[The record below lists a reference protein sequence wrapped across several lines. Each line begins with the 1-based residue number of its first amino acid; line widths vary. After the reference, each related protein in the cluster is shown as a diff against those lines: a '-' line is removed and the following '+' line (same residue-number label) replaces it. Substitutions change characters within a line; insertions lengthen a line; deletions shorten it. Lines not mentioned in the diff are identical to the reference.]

1 MAMSDS
7 AVPGGGPAA
16 AVTETDAD
24 TAALARFG
32 YRQELNR
39 ALSLFENFSVAFCY
53 LSPMVG
59 IYSLFVL
66 GVGSAGPRYLWLMPV
81 VVAGQL
87 FVALV
92 FAELGSHY
100 PLAGALF
107 QWGKN
112 LLGSGYGWWVGWIYG
127 WALLITVASV
137 DTGIY
142 LYVGPLF
149 HDLFGWKST
158 LSTPNDILWVTL
170 VLLALQTLFNLYGVK
185 LLGRISQVGVYV
197 EILGSFGI
205 AILLGIKGFHHGLG
219 FLFTT
224 QGAEHLATNPL
235 GVNFNGNW
243 LLGAALVAILAHVYI
258 FYGFESAG
266 DIAEETRDA
275 SRQVPKGI
283 VRSLLVGGLASF
295 ILVGAL
301 ILAMPASHSG
311 YKTAASTGGVPYIIS
326 SNVSSKPIQ
335 DIILFL
341 VCFAF
346 FSCGTAV
353 QGAGARVA
361 FSYARDHAVPGHGLI
376 RRISRRTETPVY
388 AILLAA
394 VIPILFALLVH
405 VAPTHNIRVLF
416 VTYPA
421 HLNALYALVSFGVSG
436 IYVSFLMITIA
447 ALIARLRGWRAT
459 GKFRLGKWAYPVN
472 IIAILYGAAMLVNIL
487 VPTGLNSAKSV
498 LFNYDWM
505 TLVVVFVIVVIGAI
519 YFLIWRPQRNITRSH
534 PPVNETAAAA
544 SDAGGSPAATAP

>member
-1 MAMSDS
+1 MTDS
-7 AVPGGGPAA
+7 VVPGDGSLA
-16 AVTETDAD
+16 AVAGAETDSD
-24 TAALARFG
+24 AATLARFG

-66 GVGSAGPRYLWLMPV
+66 GVGSAGPRYIWLMPV
-81 VVAGQL
+81 VVVGQL

-149 HDLFGWKST
+149 HNLFGVNWDVSA
-158 LSTPNDILWVTL
+158 PNDILVITL
-170 VLLALQTLFNLYGVK
+170 VLLAIQTLFNLYGVN
-185 LLGRISQVGVYV
+185 LLGRVSQVGVYV

-205 AILLGIKGFHHGLG
+205 AILLAIKGFHHGLG

-224 QGAEHLATNPL
+224 QGAEHVATNPL

-311 YKTAASTGGVPYIIS
+311 YATAASTGGVPFIIS
-326 SNVSSKPIQ
+326 SNVSSKAIQ

-361 FSYARDHAVPGHGLI
+361 FSYARDHALPGHRLI
-376 RRISRRTETPVY
+376 RHISRRTETPVY
-388 AILLAA
+388 AILLGA
-394 VIPILFALLVH
+394 VIPAIFALLVH
-405 VAPTHNIRVLF
+405 VTPGHNIHVLF

-421 HLNALYALVSFGVSG
+421 HLNALFALVSFGVSG
-436 IYVSFLMITIA
+436 IYVSFLMITVGS
-447 ALIARLRGWRAT
+447 LIARLRGWRPA
-459 GKFRLGKWAYPVN
+459 GKFRLGAWAYPVN
-472 IIAILYGAAMLVNIL
+472 ILAILYGAAMLVNIL

-498 LFNYDWM
+498 LFNYDWI
-505 TLVVVFVIVVIGAI
+505 TLVVVLVIVVIGGL
-519 YFLIWRPQRNITRSH
+519 YFVVIRPQRNITRAH
-534 PPVNETAAAA
+534 PPVAEVGAAPA
-544 SDAGGSPAATAP
+544 DAGPSPAATAP

>member
-1 MAMSDS
+1 MTDS
-7 AVPGGGPAA
+7 VVPGDSSVV
-16 AVTETDAD
+16 AVDGADAD
-24 TAALARFG
+24 AAALAKFG

-39 ALSLFENFSVAFCY
+39 VLSLFENFSVAFCY

-112 LLGSGYGWWVGWIYG
+112 LLGSGYGWWVGWLYG

-137 DTGIY
+137 DTGIPS
-142 LYVGPLF
+142 YVGALF
-149 HDLFGWKST
+149 HDLFGVNWNT
-158 LSTPNDILWVTL
+158 TEPNDILVITL
-170 VLLALQTLFNLYGVK
+170 VLLALQTLFNLYGVN
-185 LLGRISQVGVYV
+185 LLGRVSQVGVYV
-197 EILGSFGI
+197 EILGTFGI
-205 AILLGIKGFHHGLG
+205 AILLAIKGFHHGLG

-235 GVNFNGNW
+235 GVNFNGDW

-283 VRSLLVGGLASF
+283 IRSLLVGGLASF

-311 YKTAASTGGVPYIIS
+311 YTTAASLSGGVPYIIS

-361 FSYARDHAVPGHGLI
+361 FSYARDHAVPGHRLI
-376 RRISRRTETPVY
+376 RHISRRTETPVY

-394 VIPILFALLVH
+394 VIPALFALLVH
-405 VAPTHNIRVLF
+405 VTPSHNIHVLF

-421 HLNALYALVSFGVSG
+421 HLNALFALVSFGVSG
-436 IYVSFLMITIA
+436 IYVSFLMVTVA
-447 ALIARLRGWRAT
+447 ALIARLRGWKPAGR
-459 GKFRLGKWAYPVN
+459 FRLGKWAYPVN
-472 IIAILYGAAMLVNIL
+472 IIAILYGAAMLVNVVL
-487 VPTGLNSAKSV
+487 PSGLNSPRSV

-505 TLVVVFVIVVIGAI
+505 TLVVVFVIVVIGAL
-519 YFLIWRPQRNITRSH
+519 YFLVVRPQRNITRAH
-534 PPVNETAAAA
+534 PPVTEVA
-544 SDAGGSPAATAP
+544 SVGADAG

>member
-1 MAMSDS
+1 VSD
-7 AVPGGGPAA
+7 V
-16 AVTETDAD
+16 DAD
-24 TAALARFG
+24 AATLARFG
-32 YRQELNR
+32 YRQELHR
-39 ALSLFENFSVAFCY
+39 VLSLFENFSVAFCY

-66 GVGSAGPRYLWLMPV
+66 GVGSAGPRYIWLMPV

-100 PLAGALF
+100 PIAGALF

-112 LLGSGYGWWVGWIYG
+112 LLGSGYGWWVGWVYG

-137 DTGIY
+137 DTGIPS
-142 LYVGPLF
+142 YVGALF
-149 HDLFGWKST
+149 HDLFGVNWDVAA
-158 LSTPNDILWVTL
+158 PNDILVITL
-170 VLLALQTLFNLYGVK
+170 VLLAIQTLFNLYGVN
-185 LLGRISQVGVYV
+185 LLGRISQIGVYV

-224 QGAEHLATNPL
+224 QGAEHVATNPL

-283 VRSLLVGGLASF
+283 IRSLLIGGLASF
-295 ILVGAL
+295 ILVGGL

-311 YKTAASTGGVPYIIS
+311 YTTAASTGGVPYIIS
-326 SNVSSKPIQ
+326 ANVGSKPIQ

-353 QGAGARVA
+353 QGAGARLA
-361 FSYARDHAVPGHGLI
+361 FSYARDSAVPGHRLM
-376 RRISRRTETPVY
+376 RRISPRLGTPIY
-388 AILLAA
+388 AILLGAI
-394 VIPILFALLVH
+394 IPALFALLVH
-405 VAPTHNIRVLF
+405 ATPSKPIHFLF
-416 VTYPA
+416 MTYPA
-421 HLNALYALVSFGVSG
+421 HLNALFALVSFGVSG
-436 IYVSFLMITIA
+436 IYLAFLMITVA
-447 ALIARLRGWRAT
+447 ALIARLRGWRAA
-459 GKFRLGKWAYPVN
+459 GKFTLGKWAYPVY

-498 LFNYDWM
+498 LFNYDWV
-505 TLVVVFVIVVIGAI
+505 TLVVVVIIVIIGAL
-519 YFLIWRPQRNITRSH
+519 YFFIWRPDRQITRAH
-534 PPVNETAAAA
+534 PPVAEFAAA
-544 SDAGGSPAATAP
+544 SSDTGPGPAAAD

>member
-1 MAMSDS
+1 MEMTDS
-7 AVPGGGPAA
+7 AIPGAGSAA
-16 AVTETDAD
+16 EDDAA
-24 TAALARFG
+24 TLARFG

-66 GVGSAGPRYLWLMPV
+66 GVGSAGPRYIWLMPV
-81 VVAGQL
+81 VVVGQL

-112 LLGSGYGWWVGWIYG
+112 LLGSGYGWWVGWLYG

-137 DTGIY
+137 DTGIPG
-142 LYVGPLF
+142 YVGALF
-149 HDLFGWKST
+149 HDLFNVNWNTSA
-158 LSTPNDILWVTL
+158 PNDILVITL
-170 VLLALQTLFNLYGVK
+170 VLLAIQTLFNLYGVN
-185 LLGRISQVGVYV
+185 LLGRVSQVGVYV
-197 EILGSFGI
+197 EILGTFGI
-205 AILLGIKGFHHGLG
+205 AILLAIKGFHHGLG

-235 GVNFNGNW
+235 GVGFNGDW

-311 YKTAASTGGVPYIIS
+311 YTTAAGLSGGVPYIIS

-361 FSYARDHAVPGHGLI
+361 FSYARDHAVPGHRLI
-376 RRISRRTETPVY
+376 RHISPRTGSPVY

-394 VIPILFALLVH
+394 VIPALFALLVH
-405 VAPTHNIRVLF
+405 VNPSHNIHVLF

-421 HLNALYALVSFGVSG
+421 HLNALFALVSFGVSG
-436 IYVSFLMITIA
+436 IYVSFLMVTVA
-447 ALIARLRGWRAT
+447 ALIARMRGWKPA
-459 GKFRLGKWAYPVN
+459 GKFRLGTWAYPVN
-472 IIAILYGAAMLVNIL
+472 ILAILYGAAMLVNVVL
-487 VPTGLNSAKSV
+487 PTGLNSPRSV

-505 TLVVVFVIVVIGAI
+505 TLVVVFVIAVIGAL
-519 YFLIWRPQRNITRSH
+519 YFLVVRPQRAITRAH
-534 PPVNETAAAA
+534 PPLAEAAAVSA
-544 SDAGGSPAATAP
+544 DAG

>member
-1 MAMSDS
+1 MTDS
-7 AVPGGGPAA
+7 AFPGGGSVADDDAA
-16 AVTETDAD
+16 T
-24 TAALARFG
+24 LARFG

-112 LLGSGYGWWVGWIYG
+112 LLGSGYGWWVGWLYG

-137 DTGIY
+137 DTGIPG
-142 LYVGPLF
+142 YVGALF
-149 HDLFGWKST
+149 HDLFNVNWNTSA
-158 LSTPNDILWVTL
+158 PNDILVITL
-170 VLLALQTLFNLYGVK
+170 VLLAIQTLFNLYGVN
-185 LLGRISQVGVYV
+185 LLGRVSQVGVYV
-197 EILGSFGI
+197 EILGTFGI
-205 AILLGIKGFHHGLG
+205 AILLAIKGFHHGLG

-235 GVNFNGNW
+235 GVGFNGDW

-283 VRSLLVGGLASF
+283 IRSLLVGGLASF

-301 ILAMPASHSG
+301 ILAMPSSHSG
-311 YKTAASTGGVPYIIS
+311 YTTAAGLSGGVPYIIS

-361 FSYARDHAVPGHGLI
+361 FSYARDHAVPGHRLI
-376 RRISRRTETPVY
+376 RHISRRTETPVY
-388 AILLAA
+388 AILLGA
-394 VIPILFALLVH
+394 VIPALFALLVH
-405 VAPTHNIRVLF
+405 VNPSHNIKVLF

-421 HLNALYALVSFGVSG
+421 HVNALFALVSFGVSG
-436 IYVSFLMITIA
+436 IYVSFLMVTVA
-447 ALIARLRGWRAT
+447 ALIARLRGWKPAGR
-459 GKFRLGKWAYPVN
+459 FRLGKWAYPVN
-472 IIAILYGAAMLVNIL
+472 IIAILYGAAMLVNVV
-487 VPTGLNSAKSV
+487 VPTGLNSPRSV

-505 TLVVVFVIVVIGAI
+505 TLVVVFVIVVIGAL
-519 YFLIWRPQRNITRSH
+519 YFLVVRPQRNISRAH
-534 PPVNETAAAA
+534 PPLAEVAAA
-544 SDAGGSPAATAP
+544 SVDAG

>member
-1 MAMSDS
+1 MTDS
-7 AVPGGGPAA
+7 AIRGGDSVAEDDAA
-16 AVTETDAD
+16 T
-24 TAALARFG
+24 LARFG

-112 LLGSGYGWWVGWIYG
+112 LLGSGYGWWVGWLYG

-137 DTGIY
+137 DTGIPS
-142 LYVGPLF
+142 YVGALF
-149 HDLFGWKST
+149 HDLFNVNWNTSA
-158 LSTPNDILWVTL
+158 PNDILVITL
-170 VLLALQTLFNLYGVK
+170 VLLAIQTLFNLYGVN
-185 LLGRISQVGVYV
+185 LLGRVSQVGVYV
-197 EILGSFGI
+197 EILGTFGI
-205 AILLGIKGFHHGLG
+205 AILLAIKGFHHGLG

-235 GVNFNGNW
+235 GVGFNGDW

-283 VRSLLVGGLASF
+283 IRSLLVGGLASF

-301 ILAMPASHSG
+301 ILAMPSSHSG
-311 YKTAASTGGVPYIIS
+311 YTTAAGLSGGVPYIIS
-326 SNVSSKPIQ
+326 TNVSSKPIQ

-361 FSYARDHAVPGHGLI
+361 FSYARDHAVPGHRLI
-376 RRISRRTETPVY
+376 RHISPRTETPVY

-394 VIPILFALLVH
+394 VIPALFALLVH
-405 VAPTHNIRVLF
+405 VNPSHNIKVLF

-421 HLNALYALVSFGVSG
+421 HLNALFALVSFGVSG
-436 IYVSFLMITIA
+436 IYVSFLMVTVA
-447 ALIARLRGWRAT
+447 ALIARMRGWQPAGR
-459 GKFRLGKWAYPVN
+459 FRLGKWAYPVN
-472 IIAILYGAAMLVNIL
+472 ILAILYGAAMLVNVV
-487 VPTGLNSAKSV
+487 VPTGLNSPRSV

-505 TLVVVFVIVVIGAI
+505 TLVVVFVIVVIGAL
-519 YFLIWRPQRNITRSH
+519 YFLVVRPQRAITQAH
-534 PPVNETAAAA
+534 PPLAEVAAA
-544 SDAGGSPAATAP
+544 SADAG

>member
-1 MAMSDS
+1 MANS
-7 AVPGGGPAA
+7 AVPSDGSVMAVSGG
-16 AVTETDAD
+16 DAD
-24 TAALARFG
+24 AAALARFG

-39 ALSLFENFSVAFCY
+39 VLSLFENFSVAFCY

-66 GVGSAGPRYLWLMPV
+66 GVGSAGPRYIWLMPV

-92 FAELGSHY
+92 MAELGSHY
-100 PLAGALF
+100 PIAGALF

-137 DTGIY
+137 DTGIPSY
-142 LYVGPLF
+142 IGGLL
-149 HDLFGWKST
+149 HNLFGVNWDVAA
-158 LSTPNDILWVTL
+158 PNDILVITL
-170 VLLALQTLFNLYGVK
+170 VLIIIQTLFNLYGVN
-185 LLGRISQVGVYV
+185 LLGRVSQIGVYV
-197 EILGSFGI
+197 EILGTFGI
-205 AILLGIKGFHHGLG
+205 AILLAIRGFHHGLG

-224 QGAEHLATNPL
+224 QGAEHAATNPL

-266 DIAEETRDA
+266 DIAEETKDA
-275 SRQVPKGI
+275 SRMVPRGMI
-283 VRSLLVGGLASF
+283 RSLLVGGLASF

-301 ILAMPASHSG
+301 ILAMPASHAG
-311 YKTAASTGGVPYIIS
+311 YTTAASTGGVPFIIS
-326 SNVSSKPIQ
+326 SNVSSSAVQ

-341 VCFAF
+341 ICFAF

-353 QGAGARVA
+353 QGAGARLA
-361 FSYARDHAVPGHGLI
+361 FSYARDHAVPGHQLL
-376 RRISRRTETPVY
+376 RKISRRTETPIY
-388 AILLAA
+388 AILLGA
-394 VIPILFALLVH
+394 VIPAIFALLVH
-405 VAPTHNIRVLF
+405 VSPTHNIRFLF

-436 IYVSFLMITIA
+436 IYVSFLMITVA
-447 ALIARLRGWRAT
+447 ALIARIRGWQPS
-459 GKFRLGKWAYPVN
+459 GSFRLGRWAYPVN

-498 LFNYDWM
+498 LFNYDWI
-505 TLVVVFVIVVIGAI
+505 TLVVVVIIVVIGGI
-519 YFLIWRPQRNITRSH
+519 YFLLWRPQRNITRAH
-534 PPVNETAAAA
+534 PPVLEVAAATPGT
-544 SDAGGSPAATAP
+544 AGGS

>member
-1 MAMSDS
+1 MSDS
-7 AVPGGGPAA
+7 AFSSKGPAV
-16 AVTETDAD
+16 VTEAD
-24 TAALARFG
+24 EDSATLAKFG

-66 GVGSAGPRYLWLMPV
+66 GVGSAGPRYIWLMPV
-81 VVAGQL
+81 VVVGQL

-112 LLGSGYGWWVGWIYG
+112 LLGSGYGWWVGWMYG

-137 DTGIY
+137 DTGIPGY
-142 LYVGPLF
+142 IGALF
-149 HDLFGWKST
+149 HNLFGVNWDVAA
-158 LSTPNDILWVTL
+158 PNDILVISL
-170 VLLALQTLFNLYGVK
+170 VLIVIQTLFNLYGVN
-185 LLGRISQVGVYV
+185 LLGRVSQIGVYV
-197 EILGSFGI
+197 EILGTFGI
-205 AILLGIKGFHHGLG
+205 AILLAIRGFHHGLG

-224 QGAEHLATNPL
+224 QGAQHLATNPL

-266 DIAEETRDA
+266 DIAEETKDA
-275 SRQVPKGI
+275 SRMVPRGI

-311 YKTAASTGGVPYIIS
+311 YTTAASTGGVPFIIS
-326 SNVSSKPIQ
+326 SNVSSTAVQ

-361 FSYARDHAVPGHGLI
+361 FSYARDHAIPGHALI
-376 RRISRRTETPVY
+376 RRISPRTETPVY

-394 VIPILFALLVH
+394 VIPVLFALLVH
-405 VAPTHNIRVLF
+405 VSPTHNIKVLF

-421 HLNALYALVSFGVSG
+421 KLNALYALVSFGVSG

-447 ALIARLRGWRAT
+447 ALIARLRGWRPA
-459 GKFRLGKWAYPVN
+459 GKFRLGAWAYPVN
-472 IIAILYGAAMLVNIL
+472 ILAIIYGVVMLVNIV

-505 TLVVVFVIVVIGAI
+505 TLVVVVLIVVIGAI
-519 YFLIWRPQRNITRSH
+519 YFLIWRPQRNITRAH
-534 PPVNETAAAA
+534 PPLNETAA
-544 SDAGGSPAATAP
+544 SPDAGPSPAAAAS

>member
-1 MAMSDS
+1 MTDS
-7 AVPGGGPAA
+7 AVPGDGS
-16 AVTETDAD
+16 VTGVAGADAD
-24 TAALARFG
+24 AATLARFG

-39 ALSLFENFSVAFCY
+39 VLSLFENFSVAFCY

-66 GVGSAGPRYLWLMPV
+66 GVGSAGPRYIWLMPV
-81 VVAGQL
+81 VVVGQL

-137 DTGIY
+137 DTGIPG
-142 LYVGPLF
+142 YVGALF
-149 HDLFGWKST
+149 HDLFGVNWNT
-158 LSTPNDILWVTL
+158 AAPNDILVITL
-170 VLLALQTLFNLYGVK
+170 VLLALQTLFNLYGVN
-185 LLGRISQVGVYV
+185 LLGRVSQVGVYV
-197 EILGSFGI
+197 EILGTFGI

-235 GVNFNGNW
+235 GVNFNGDW

-283 VRSLLVGGLASF
+283 IRSLLVGGLASF

-311 YKTAASTGGVPYIIS
+311 YTTAASLTGGVPYIIS

-361 FSYARDHAVPGHGLI
+361 FSYARDHAVPGHRLL
-376 RRISRRTETPVY
+376 RHISRRTETPVY
-388 AILLAA
+388 AILLGAI
-394 VIPILFALLVH
+394 IPALFALLVH
-405 VAPTHNIRVLF
+405 VTPSHNIHVLF

-421 HLNALYALVSFGVSG
+421 HLNALFALVSFGVSG
-436 IYVSFLMITIA
+436 IYVSFLMVTVA
-447 ALIARLRGWRAT
+447 ALIARLRGWKPA
-459 GKFRLGKWAYPVN
+459 GKFRLGPWAYVVN
-472 IIAILYGAAMLVNIL
+472 ILAILYGAAMLLNVV
-487 VPTGLNSAKSV
+487 VPTGLNSPKSL

-505 TLVVVFVIVVIGAI
+505 TLVVVVVIAVIGAI
-519 YFLIWRPQRNITRSH
+519 YFLVWRPQRNITRSH
-534 PPVNETAAAA
+534 PPVAELAAA
-544 SDAGGSPAATAP
+544 SANTGSGPAAS

>member
-1 MAMSDS
+1 
-7 AVPGGGPAA
+7 
-16 AVTETDAD
+16 
-24 TAALARFG
+24 
-32 YRQELNR
+32 
-39 ALSLFENFSVAFCY
+39 
-53 LSPMVG
+53 
-59 IYSLFVL
+59 
-66 GVGSAGPRYLWLMPV
+66 
-81 VVAGQL
+81 
-87 FVALV
+87 
-92 FAELGSHY
+92 
-100 PLAGALF
+100 
-107 QWGKN
+107 
-112 LLGSGYGWWVGWIYG
+112 
-127 WALLITVASV
+127 LITVASV

-149 HDLFGWKST
+149 HDLFGVNWDVSA
-158 LSTPNDILWVTL
+158 PNDILLITL
-170 VLLALQTLFNLYGVK
+170 VLLALQTIFNLYGVK
-185 LLGRISQVGVYV
+185 LLGRISQIGVYV

-224 QGAEHLATNPL
+224 QGAQHAATNPL

-283 VRSLLVGGLASF
+283 IRSLLVGGLASF

-311 YKTAASTGGVPYIIS
+311 YTTAASSGGVPFIIS

-353 QGAGARVA
+353 QGAGARLA
-361 FSYARDHAVPGHGLI
+361 FSYARDHAVPGHRLL
-376 RRISRRTETPVY
+376 RHISRRTETPVY
-388 AILLAA
+388 AILLGA
-394 VIPILFALLVH
+394 VIPALFALLVH
-405 VAPTHNIRVLF
+405 VTPAHNIHVLF

-421 HLNALYALVSFGVSG
+421 KLNALFALVSFGVSG
-436 IYVSFLMITIA
+436 IYLAFLMITVGS
-447 ALIARLRGWRAT
+447 LIARLRGWRAA
-459 GKFRLGKWAYPVN
+459 GKFRLGKWAYPVH

-505 TLVVVFVIVVIGAI
+505 TLVVVFVIVVIGGI
-519 YFLIWRPQRNITRSH
+519 YFAFVRPYRNISRAH
-534 PPVNETAAAA
+534 PPLAEVGVATADTAPGAAA
-544 SDAGGSPAATAP
+544 T